1 MEFKSKVKEIPYARS
16 LYQKINQFYYKYILE
31 DKRHVQQLFKKT
43 FGYELNLD
51 EPRTFTEKINYLKLY
66 YANDEQAILA
76 GDKIGL
82 HDFLKK
88 KQVVDLT
95 VPILAVA
102 NSVKEIRWEKLPN
115 QFVIK
120 KSNASRMNLIVKN
133 FTKMSLKEIKKIL
146 IKWEKQP
153 FGLTTAEPHYSKM
166 PSRFIIEEYLPNID
180 RDWKIFFCNGE
191 PCMVEAYLWDEQE
204 KMIGHRKT
212 VYITTDLQGKVLQI
226 DADEEL
232 LTESNSEYEALRYID
247 LPVQFDQMIEY
258 GRILAAEFPF
268 VRVDF
273 FINDDRLFLGELTF
287 TPAAGLDNYSEEIE
301 RWLGKKIRLPHE
313 KK

>member
-1 MEFKSKVKEIPYARS
+1 MQLKSKIKKIPYIESFYRNAQ
-16 LYQKINQFYYKYILE
+16 YVYYKHIVGE
-31 DKRHVQQLFKKT
+31 VPQAKRIFKKT
-43 FGYELNLD
+43 FGYDLNLNN
-51 EPRTFTEKINYLKLY
+51 PKTFTEKINYLKLY
-66 YANDEQAILA
+66 YASEENAVLA
-76 GDKIGL
+76 GDKVGL
-82 HDFLKK
+82 HEFLKK
-88 KQVVDLT
+88 KNVIDLT
-95 VPILAVA
+95 VPMLNVV
-102 NSVKEIRWEKLPN
+102 NSVKKIKWDRLPN

-120 KSNASRMNLIVKN
+120 KSNASGFNLIVENRK
-133 FTKMSLKEIKKIL
+133 KLCIEDLKEIL
-146 IKWEKQP
+146 VSWEKQVY
-153 FGLTTAEPHYSKM
+153 GLTTAEPHYRKM

-273 FINDDRLFLGELTF
+273 FISDDRLFLGELTF